1 MSYVKSFKS
10 FQNAEK
16 KAAEE
21 VQAGA
26 NPTVAE
32 QTTVTQPTTQP
43 ATQQN
48 TQNQTTP
55 PAPTQPVVE
64 ADPEVQAARKALA
77 DASAAR
83 DRIVAAKKTEL
94 ERLIADQDATVNR
107 ANVSLNTALQKAA
120 APKS

>member
-16 KAAEE
+16 KAADE
-21 VQAGA
+21 VKAGA

-32 QTTVTQPTTQP
+32 QATATQP

-77 DASAAR
+77 DASATR
-83 DRIVAAKKTEL
+83 DRVVAAKKTEL
-94 ERLIADQDATVNR
+94 ERLIADQDAIVNR
-107 ANVSLNTALQKAA
+107 SNVSLNTALQKAA
-120 APKS
+120 APKP